1 MDTSVEQL
9 AHAWLVT
16 AGDQE
21 VPVPATL
28 RYTAADPLAVYL
40 DFPPEAALHGR
51 EVTWTFARSLL
62 DEGLE
67 APAGHGDVRVRP
79 YGRTRTLL
87 EFHSPHGVALLLFEV
102 SALRRFLLRTY
113 AMVPGGRED
122 VTGVVER
129 GLSALFGG
137 V

>member
-1 MDTSVEQL
+1 MPGPPG
-9 AHAWLVT
+9 
-16 AGDQE
+16 AG
-21 VPVPATL
+21 A
-28 RYTAADPLAVYL
+28 
-40 DFPPEAALHGR
+40 G
-51 EVTWTFARSLL
+51 
-62 DEGLE
+62 
-67 APAGHGDVRVRP
+67 PAGGAPPRP
-79 YGRTRTLL
+79 PPTLL

>member
-1 MDTSVEQL
+1 AHERRLVEF
-9 AHAWLVT
+9 
-16 AGDQE
+16 D
-21 VPVPATL
+21 L
-28 RYTAADPLAVYL
+28 RD
-40 DFPPEAALHGR
+40 
-51 EVTWTFARSLL
+51 
-62 DEGLE
+62 
-67 APAGHGDVRVRP
+67 GDV
-79 YGRTRTLL
+79 
-87 EFHSPHGVALLLFEV
+87 GVLRDRRGQQRHEVLF

>member
-28 RYTAADPLAVYL
+28 RYTTADPLAVYL
-40 DFPPEAALHGR
+40 DFPAEAALHGR

-79 YGRTRTLL
+79 YGRT
-87 EFHSPHGVALLLFEV
+87 PPA
-102 SALRRFLLRTY
+102 
-113 AMVPGGRED
+113 PGGKRPA
-122 VTGVVER
+122 GR
-129 GLSALFGG
+129 GRG
-137 V
+137 